1 MNILKEKNLE
11 KLEQV
16 ERGLRIKRIREKELK
31 MKKSELGK
39 HIGVSGQF
47 LGLVEDGKG
56 NLMYKSLKKL
66 KELSGHSSDYILYG
80 LDDNVIKETKE
91 CLNKYSGEQIILAL
105 DTIKE
110 IALFLKDRYNY

>member
-11 KLEQV
+11 KLEQI
-16 ERGLRIKRIREKELK
+16 ERGLRIKHIREKELK
-31 MKKSELGK
+31 MKKTELGK

-47 LGLVEDGKG
+47 LGLVEEGKG

-66 KELSGHSSDYILYG
+66 KNLSGHSSDYILYG
-80 LDDNVIKETKE
+80 LDDDIIKETKE
-91 CLNKYSGEQIILAL
+91 YLKRYSEQQIILAL

-110 IALFLKDRYNY
+110 IALFLKNTY